1 MANKR
6 QEIFD
11 FGATAYLPG
20 AKAIVTMGNTSL
32 VTNDSKRSV
41 DIVPKGKKDSIKFVS
56 WGEGNSLPQEIMA
69 SSYRNVTVASNI
81 DFNAKIAYG
90 DTVMVCRKVR
100 KEDGKIEYHEL
111 LPCEAPEV
119 FKFLEDNNVNRIHQE
134 FGNDMTVFFDSFVE
148 FILNREQKP
157 KIVMMRQKEVA
168 FSRLSEQDEKTGRIE
183 YHGYS
188 AKWAEGTPDD
198 VVITPF
204 LDRDVAVYDLKK
216 RLGIYPDE
224 KTGALKDSGE
234 RRFVMSL
241 ALPTPGRFYYSKP
254 YWWSIFESGW
264 YDFACAI
271 PAFKKA
277 LIKNQMV
284 LKYHIQI
291 NADFWEKLFKS
302 EGITDDKKKKER
314 KTAFLNQLNE
324 FLAGEENAGKSF
336 VSHYKYD
343 AVKGAEVNDIIIKPL
358 ESFLKGGE
366 YIEDSEEASNM
377 ICYAMGVHPSLQG
390 AAPGKNKSINGT
402 EARELFIIK
411 QALAKP
417 VRDMLLLPLYVVKA
431 INGWDSDIHFV
442 IPNIMLTTLDK
453 NTGAEKN
460 IGNQKV

>member
-1 MANKR
+1 MAKKG

-11 FGATAYLPG
+11 FGTTAYLPG
-20 AKAIVTMGNTSL
+20 AKAVVTMVNSSAI
-32 VTNDSKRSV
+32 TNDAKRSI
-41 DIVPKGKKDSIKFVS
+41 DITPKGKKDPIKFVS
-56 WGEGNSLPQEIMA
+56 WGNNNSLPQDIMA
-69 SSYRNVTVASNI
+69 SSYKNVTVASNI

-90 DTVMVCRKVR
+90 DTVMVCRKIR
-100 KEDGKIEYHEL
+100 KDDKIQYQEV
-111 LPCEAPEV
+111 LPDEAPDV
-119 FKFLEDNNVNRIHQE
+119 FKFLEDNNINRIHQE
-134 FGNDMTVFFDSFVE
+134 FGNDMTVFFDGFVE
-148 FILNREQKP
+148 FIFNREKKP

-188 AKWAEGTPDD
+188 AKWAEGSPDD

-204 LDRDVAVYDLKK
+204 LDRDAPIYDLKK
-216 RLGIYPDE
+216 LLGIYPDE
-224 KTGALKDSGE
+224 TTGKSKDSGE

-241 ALPTPGRFYYSKP
+241 ALPMPGRFYYSKP

-264 YDFACAI
+264 YDYACAI

-291 NADFWEKLFKS
+291 NMDFWEKLFKN
-302 EGITDDKKKKER
+302 EGITDTEKKKER

-343 AVKGAEVNDIIIKPL
+343 SIKGYEVNDIIIKPL

-390 AAPGKNKSINGT
+390 ASPGKNKGISGT

-431 INGWDSDIHFV
+431 INGWDQDIHFV

-453 NTGAEKN
+453 NTGAEKS
-460 IGNQKV
+460 IGNQKI